1 MRNFLVSIFFISLFF
16 SCQSE
21 YKIEPSFS
29 SYLDINVPPDSISLN
44 IINPYKKSIDS
55 VMNEILCFNKTKM
68 EKGKPES
75 LLGNFVADLCIYET
89 NSYDMVDFC
98 LLNNG
103 GLRSSLDHGDITR
116 GDIYKLMPFDN
127 KMVIVKVFK
136 EDILEI
142 FKYIQNKGGDP
153 ISKLRIEIKNEE
165 VINHNLNFK
174 KETFYVLTTD
184 YLASGGDDMSFFIDK
199 EVNNLNLMLRD
210 LIIEHCNDKD
220 SITSS
225 LDNRIFIHE

>member
-1 MRNFLVSIFFISLFF
+1 MRNFLVYIFLISLFF
-16 SCQSE
+16 SCKSE
-21 YKIEPSFS
+21 YKIEPSFN
-29 SYLDINVPPDSISLN
+29 SYIDVNVPPDSITLK
-44 IINPYKKSIDS
+44 IIRPYKKSIDS
-55 VMNEILCFNKTKM
+55 VMNEILCFNELDM
-68 EKGKPES
+68 HKGNPES
-75 LLGNFVADLCIYET
+75 LLGNFVADLCIQKT
-89 NSYDMVDFC
+89 SSYDHIDFC
-98 LLNNG
+98 LLNSG
-103 GLRSSLDHGDITR
+103 GLRSSLHVGNIKL

-174 KETFYVLTTD
+174 KDTFYVLTTD
-184 YLASGGDDMSFFIDK
+184 YLASGGDDMSFFVDK

>member
-21 YKIEPSFS
+21 YKIEPSFN
-29 SYLDINVPPDSISLN
+29 SYIDVSVPPDSITLK
-44 IINPYKKSIDS
+44 IINPYKKSVDS
-55 VMNEILCFNKTKM
+55 VMNEVLCFNKTKM

-89 NSYDMVDFC
+89 NSYDMIDFC

-103 GLRSSLDHGDITR
+103 GLRFPLHYGDITR

-127 KMVIVKVFK
+127 KMVIVKIFK

-142 FKYIQNKGGDP
+142 FNYFEKKGGQP
-153 ISKLRIEIKNEE
+153 ISKLRVEIENNK
-165 VINHNLNFK
+165 VVNHNLELMK
-174 KETFYVLTTD
+174 DTFHVLTSD
-184 YLASGGDDMSFFIDK
+184 YLANGGDNMTFFVDK
-199 EVNNLNLMLRD
+199 EVENLNVMLRD
-210 LIIEHCNDKD
+210 LIIEHCKSKD
-220 SITSS
+220 TITST
-225 LDNRIFIHE
+225 LDQRIYDYE

>member
-1 MRNFLVSIFFISLFF
+1 MRNFLVSKFFISLFF

-21 YKIEPSFS
+21 YKIEPSSS

-89 NSYDMVDFC
+89 NSYDIVDFC

-116 GDIYKLMPFDN
+116 EDIYKLMPFDN
-127 KMVIVKVFK
+127 KIVIVKIFK

-142 FKYIQNKGGDP
+142 FKYFEKKGGEP
-153 ISKLRIEIKNEE
+153 ISKLRVDIKNNK
-165 VINHNLNFK
+165 VVNHNLDLK
-174 KETFYVLTTD
+174 KDTFL
-184 YLASGGDDMSFFIDK
+184 S
-199 EVNNLNLMLRD
+199 
-210 LIIEHCNDKD
+210 LIHI
-220 SITSS
+220 
-225 LDNRIFIHE
+225 